1 MSSRTDV
8 IELREYEA
16 SEPVLLDE
24 RALTLLATFPSDRI
38 TVQPTLRTGWYRL
51 RATSW
56 VGAISL
62 PGLTIRVRPKVKD
75 LRNVLMMFG
84 ASAGLTEWTDDDIDY
99 TKADLIEGVA
109 GLVLR
114 EFDATTR
121 RGLVHGYQ
129 NREERLPV
137 IRGRLM
143 VEELASRPWDIWPA
157 PCRYDDFTADVPENR
172 VLLAA
177 VTHIRRWAIQPQE
190 RRQAYELVQRMAEVT
205 DSPFPLWELEM
216 VRPTRINEHY
226 SAALALCRLLL
237 EGLGVA
243 HGAGDQRADAFL
255 IDMNKLFEKWVGAE
269 LTQRLWPDIEV
280 VEQES
285 VALSN
290 VPGVNMAPDL
300 IFKRAGKTAFV
311 GDVKYKLTSSG
322 LSRTDDYY
330 QLLAYTTALRL
341 DRGVLI
347 YCQADEAP
355 AREITVVG
363 GGQKLLCHPL
373 SLAGSWAD
381 VCRALDELA
390 ALILS
395 AS

>member
-1 MSSRTDV
+1 
-8 IELREYEA
+8 
-16 SEPVLLDE
+16 
-24 RALTLLATFPSDRI
+24 
-38 TVQPTLRTGWYRL
+38 
-51 RATSW
+51 
-56 VGAISL
+56 
-62 PGLTIRVRPKVKD
+62 
-75 LRNVLMMFG
+75 MMFG
-84 ASAGLTEWTDDDIDY
+84 ASAGLTDWPGDDIDY
-99 TKADLIEGVA
+99 AQADLVAGVA
-109 GLVLR
+109 ALVFR
-114 EFDATTR
+114 GVDAATR

-137 IRGRLM
+137 IRGRLL
-143 VEELASRPWDIWPA
+143 VEELSSRPWDIWPA
-157 PCRYDDFTADVPENR
+157 PCRYDEFTADVPENR

-177 VTHIRRWAIQPQE
+177 VTQLRRWAIQLQE
-190 RRQAYELVQRMAEVT
+190 RRHANELVQRLAGVS

-216 VRPTRINEHY
+216 VRPTRVNEHY
-226 SAALALCRLLL
+226 AAALALCRLVL

-243 HGAGDQRADAFL
+243 HAAGDQQADAFL
-255 IDMNKLFEKWVGAE
+255 IDMNKLFERWVGAE

-280 VEQES
+280 VEQEP
-285 VALSN
+285 VALSER
-290 VPGVNMAPDL
+290 PRVNMAPDL

-330 QLLAYTTALRL
+330 QLLAYATALNL

-363 GGQKLLCHPL
+363 GGQRLVCHPL

-381 VCRALDELA
+381 VSAGLDELA
-390 ALILS
+390 GSIRSASILS
-395 AS
+395 LQSS